1 MSFGLLTPFDVPEA
15 LTRKRKAHK
24 TRANKRIPGTSIDER
39 PEIAS
44 LRIECGH
51 WEIDTVVGHKAGK
64 ESVVLTLV
72 EKKTD
77 YYIAIKIPGKDSVS
91 VKTAMEVLRKEYGE
105 KNFSKVFKTITADNG
120 TEFENL
126 KSLEEWGVQ
135 IYFAHPYSSWERAQN
150 ERHNRLLRRYIP
162 KGVSIE
168 NYTDEQ
174 ILWFADEMNDMPR
187 RQLGYSTPAELFE
200 EFLDQVYSV
209 IKDQVA

>member
-1 MSFGLLTPFDVPEA
+1 MCAINSKTAFSP
-15 LTRKRKAHK
+15 KRFF
-24 TRANKRIPGTSIDER
+24 GTS
-39 PEIAS
+39 S
-44 LRIECGH
+44 VLN
-51 WEIDTVVGHKAGK
+51 AG
-64 ESVVLTLV
+64 
-72 EKKTD
+72 
-77 YYIAIKIPGKDSVS
+77 IK
-91 VKTAMEVLRKEYGE
+91 
-105 KNFSKVFKTITADNG
+105 N
-120 TEFENL
+120 
-126 KSLEEWGVQ
+126 
-135 IYFAHPYSSWERAQN
+135 WERAQN

>member
-1 MSFGLLTPFDVPEA
+1 
-15 LTRKRKAHK
+15 
-24 TRANKRIPGTSIDER
+24 
-39 PEIAS
+39 
-44 LRIECGH
+44 
-51 WEIDTVVGHKAGK
+51 
-64 ESVVLTLV
+64 
-72 EKKTD
+72 
-77 YYIAIKIPGKDSVS
+77 
-91 VKTAMEVLRKEYGE
+91 MEVLRKEYGE